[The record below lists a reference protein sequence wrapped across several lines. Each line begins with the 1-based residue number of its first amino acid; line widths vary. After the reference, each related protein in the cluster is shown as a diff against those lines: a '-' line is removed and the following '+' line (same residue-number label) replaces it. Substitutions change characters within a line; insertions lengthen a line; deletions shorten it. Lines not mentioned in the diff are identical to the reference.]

1 MEDRLEEKISID
13 NANCIPTLYI
23 SRSELKNEDG
33 DTFDFW
39 GLYNDTD
46 LKPGD
51 FIGMYNGIWIHESEG
66 FSFGHK
72 YAIELSHGMM
82 VAPPGQRPNPQ
93 KYPIAMANEP
103 HKDGEANSTMVEL
116 IFGREHIDNIPH
128 DVKDERFYGIGM
140 FACKDIP
147 KGTEILWFYGNSYAK
162 IRDTEKYKTVTQGCT
177 IKDYNHPNQ
186 VLQKKLCYNAVTP
199 FIDSP
204 SNSSSEEEYTETK
217 RRKYKGLWKSEVQT
231 RALCSIYR
239 NYSNIKHD
247 I

>member
-1 MEDRLEEKISID
+1 MNICNFYKSKVYNMEERLTEEKISID

-23 SRSELKNEDG
+23 SRSELKNADG
-33 DTFDFW
+33 DMFDFW

-147 KGTEILWFYGNSYAK
+147 KGTEILWFYGDSYAK
-162 IRDTEKYKTVTQGCT
+162 NVTQRNT
-177 IKDYNHPNQ
+177 KPLHKDVQ
-186 VLQKKLCYNAVTP
+186 LTGLQ
-199 FIDSP
+199 
-204 SNSSSEEEYTETK
+204 SSE
-217 RRKYKGLWKSEVQT
+217 SSIT
-231 RALCSIYR
+231 R
-239 NYSNIKHD
+239 
-247 I
+247 